1 MTSLRLSIRS
11 PRVPAMGAMIKPG
24 SKLIPPTVTTNSV
37 DVDDPDV
44 RPRTSQ
50 PTDNSCNHCALLE
63 KKLPIHK

>member
-1 MTSLRLSIRS
+1 
-11 PRVPAMGAMIKPG
+11 MGAMIKPG

-37 DVDDPDV
+37 DVDEPDV
-44 RPRTSQ
+44 RPRTSH